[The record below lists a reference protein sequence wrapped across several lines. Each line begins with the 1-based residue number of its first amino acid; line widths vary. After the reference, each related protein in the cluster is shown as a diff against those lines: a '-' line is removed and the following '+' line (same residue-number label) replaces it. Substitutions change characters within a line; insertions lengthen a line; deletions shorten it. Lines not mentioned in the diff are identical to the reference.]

1 MKALSL
7 EQTKNWFAEHG
18 YLENGEPREEGQS
31 LQLDFSKSSEIPAA
45 RCIIDQLKSEGPILL
60 WIKAWSEN
68 SIFVHFPLWQ
78 RYCQSLG
85 SNGELSEFP
94 ALLFEPEER
103 DDALAALVLALH
115 FSWDCS
121 LFAESGGAQ
130 THIQENDYCY
140 FVAANE
146 QAFSSAKNRLRDW
159 LS

>member
-7 EQTKNWFAEHG
+7 EQTKQWFAENA
-18 YLENGEPREEGQS
+18 YQENGEPHQSGKS

-45 RCIIDQLKSEGPILL
+45 RCIIDQLRTQGRILL

-85 SNGELSEFP
+85 CPDELSETSAF
-94 ALLFEPEER
+94 LFEADER

-121 LFAESGGAQ
+121 LFTESGESQ

-140 FVAANE
+140 FVASDD
-146 QAFSSAKNRLRDW
+146 QFLTSAKSRLRDW
-159 LS
+159 LA